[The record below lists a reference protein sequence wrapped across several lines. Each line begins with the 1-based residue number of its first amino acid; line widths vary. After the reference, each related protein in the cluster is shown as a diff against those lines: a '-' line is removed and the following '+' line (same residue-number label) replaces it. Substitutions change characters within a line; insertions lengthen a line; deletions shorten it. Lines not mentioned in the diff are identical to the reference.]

1 MIFLMVAFYVL
12 FPALVIYLCQR
23 YPFVDKIGAVIICYI
38 GGIVIGNL
46 HLLPPDNFKVLDAL
60 TTVTIPI
67 ALPLLLFSMNI
78 RRWFRLAG
86 KTMVSLGLIIVAVM
100 AMALAGNLLFNGKVE
115 DAWKVAGLMVGVY
128 TGGTPNLAAIKT
140 ALSVDPS
147 TYLAI
152 HTADVAVSAVY
163 ILFAITIA
171 QKIFLFFLPAFSTMT
186 SRADTDAG
194 EDINCYSGIFK
205 KPVVKGLT
213 NALMLSVLIFAI
225 GGGLTLVLPK
235 SISMAAAI
243 LVITTLGIAA
253 STVRRIRKI
262 PMTFQLGQYFILIFC
277 MAVASMAEL
286 SRLFSAAPILLI
298 WVAFMVFGTMILHM
312 LLSIVFKVD
321 ADTVLI
327 TSVAAICSPPFV
339 PIVASAIKNKEIV
352 VSGLTTGIIGY
363 AIGNYL
369 GVFCAYLFRAMG

>member
-46 HLLPPDNFKVLDAL
+46 HLLPPDSFKVLDAL

-339 PIVASAIKNKEIV
+339 PIVAGAIKNKEIV

>member
-38 GGIVIGNL
+38 AGILIGNL

-60 TTVTIPI
+60 TTVTIPV

-86 KTMVSLGLIIVAVM
+86 KTMISLGLIIVAVM
-100 AMALAGNLLFNGKVE
+100 VMALAGNLLFNSKVD
-115 DAWKVAGLMVGVY
+115 DAWKVSGLMVGVY

-140 ALSVDPS
+140 ALAVDPS

-163 ILFAITIA
+163 ILFAITFA
-171 QKIFLFFLPAFSTMT
+171 QKIFLFFLPAFSSGNTH
-186 SRADTDAG
+186 ADTDPG
-194 EDINCYSGIFK
+194 NDINCYSGIFK
-205 KPVVKGLT
+205 KPVVIGLLK
-213 NALMLSVLIFAI
+213 ALGLSILIFAI

-235 SISMAAAI
+235 SLSMAAAI

-253 STVRRIRKI
+253 STVPQIRKI

-286 SRLFSAAPILLI
+286 SRLLDAAPILLI
-298 WVAFMVFGTMILHM
+298 WVVFMVFGTMILHL

-339 PIVASAIKNKEIV
+339 PIVAGAIKNKEIV

-363 AIGNYL
+363 AVGNYL
-369 GVFCAYLFRAMG
+369 GVLCAYLFRALG

>member
-1 MIFLMVAFYVL
+1 MILGMVTFYVL

-23 YPFVDKIGAVIICYI
+23 YPLVDKIGAVIICYI
-38 GGIVIGNL
+38 AGILIGNL
-46 HLLPPDNFKVLDAL
+46 HILPPDSFKVLDAL

-100 AMALAGNLLFNGKVE
+100 VMALAGNLLFNGKIV
-115 DAWKVAGLMVGVY
+115 DAWKVSGLMVGVY

-171 QKIFLFFLPAFSTMT
+171 QKVFLFFLPAFSTMT
-186 SRADTDAG
+186 SRADTDTG

-213 NALMLSVLIFAI
+213 NALMLSVMIFAI

-277 MAVASMAEL
+277 LAVASMAEL
-286 SRLFSAAPILLI
+286 NRLLDTAPVLLV
-298 WVAFMVFGTMILHM
+298 WVVFMVFGTMALHL

-321 ADTVLI
+321 ADTVLV

-339 PIVASAIKNKEIV
+339 PIVAGALKNREIV

>member
-46 HLLPPDNFKVLDAL
+46 HLLPPDSFKVLDAL

-321 ADTVLI
+321 VDTVLI

-339 PIVASAIKNKEIV
+339 PIVAGAIKNKEIV

>member
-23 YPFVDKIGAVIICYI
+23 YAFVDKIGAVIICYI

-46 HLLPPDNFKVLDAL
+46 HLLPPDSFKVLDAL

-67 ALPLLLFSMNI
+67 ALPLLLYSMNI

-100 AMALAGNLLFNGKVE
+100 VMALAGNLLFNGKID
-115 DAWKVAGLMVGVY
+115 DAWKVSGLMVGVY

-171 QKIFLFFLPAFSTMT
+171 QKVFLFFLPAFSSPT

-194 EDINCYSGIFK
+194 EDINNYSGIFK

-253 STVRRIRKI
+253 STVPRIRKI

-277 MAVASMAEL
+277 LAVASMAEL
-286 SRLFSAAPILLI
+286 SRLLDTAPVLLV
-298 WVAFMVFGTMILHM
+298 WVVVMVFGTMALHL

-339 PIVASAIKNKEIV
+339 PIVAGAIKNKEIL

>member
-46 HLLPPDNFKVLDAL
+46 HLLPPDSFKVLDAL
-60 TTVTIPI
+60 TTVTIPV

-86 KTMVSLGLIIVAVM
+86 KTMISLGLIIVAVM
-100 AMALAGNLLFNGKVE
+100 VMALAGNLLFNGKID
-115 DAWKVAGLMVGVY
+115 DAWKVSGLMVGVY

-163 ILFAITIA
+163 ILFAITFA
-171 QKIFLFFLPAFSTMT
+171 QKIFLFFLPAFS
-186 SRADTDAG
+186 SGNAHADTDPG
-194 EDINCYSGIFK
+194 KDINCYSGIFK
-205 KPVVKGLT
+205 KPVVIGLLK
-213 NALMLSVLIFAI
+213 ALGLSILIFAM

-253 STVRRIRKI
+253 STVPRIRKI

-298 WVAFMVFGTMILHM
+298 WVAFMVFGTMILHL

-339 PIVASAIKNKEIV
+339 PIVAGAIKNKEIV

>member
-46 HLLPPDNFKVLDAL
+46 HLLPPDSFKVLDAL
-60 TTVTIPI
+60 TTVTIPV

-86 KTMVSLGLIIVAVM
+86 KTMISLGLIIVAVM
-100 AMALAGNLLFNGKVE
+100 VMALAGNLLFNGKID
-115 DAWKVAGLMVGVY
+115 DAWKVSGLMVGVY

-163 ILFAITIA
+163 ILFAITFA
-171 QKIFLFFLPAFSTMT
+171 QKIFLFFLPAFS
-186 SRADTDAG
+186 SGNAHADTDPG
-194 EDINCYSGIFK
+194 KDINCYSGIFK
-205 KPVVKGLT
+205 KPVVIGLLK
-213 NALMLSVLIFAI
+213 ALGLSILIFAM

-253 STVRRIRKI
+253 STVPRIRKI

-286 SRLFSAAPILLI
+286 SRLFSAAPILLV

-339 PIVASAIKNKEIV
+339 PIVAGAIKNKEIV

>member
-1 MIFLMVAFYVL
+1 MTFLMVAFYVL
-12 FPALVIYLCQR
+12 FPVLVIYLCQR
-23 YPFVDKIGAVIICYI
+23 FPAVDKIGAVIICYI
-38 GGIVIGNL
+38 VGIFIGNI
-46 HLLPPDNFKVLDAL
+46 HILPLNSFNVLDAL
-60 TTVTIPI
+60 TTITIPI
-67 ALPLLLFSMNI
+67 ALPLLLFSLNI
-78 RRWFRLAG
+78 RQWLRLAG
-86 KTMVSLGLIIVAVM
+86 KTLISLGLIIVAVILI
-100 AMALAGNLLFNGKVE
+100 AFAGNMLFNDKID
-115 DAWKVAGLMVGVY
+115 DAWKVSGLMIGVY

-163 ILFAITIA
+163 ILFAITFA
-171 QKIFLFFLPAFSTMT
+171 QKIFLFFLPAFFCKNTP
-186 SRADTDAG
+186 ADTDPG

-205 KPVVKGLT
+205 KPVVIGLLK
-213 NALMLSVLIFAI
+213 ALGLSILIFAM

-235 SISMAAAI
+235 SVSMAAAI
-243 LVITTLGIAA
+243 LTITTLGIAA
-253 STVRRIRKI
+253 STVERIRKL

-277 MAVASMAEL
+277 LAVASMAEL
-286 SRLFSAAPILLI
+286 SRLFGAAPILLI
-298 WVAFMVFGTMILHM
+298 WVVFMVFGTMVLHM
-312 LLSIVFKVD
+312 LLSVVFKVD

-339 PIVASAIKNKEIV
+339 PIVAGALKNREIV

-369 GVFCAYLFRAMG
+369 GVFCAYLFRTMG

>member
-46 HLLPPDNFKVLDAL
+46 HLLPPDSFKVLDAL

-115 DAWKVAGLMVGVY
+115 EAWKVAGLMVGVY

-171 QKIFLFFLPAFSTMT
+171 QKIFLFFLSAFSTMT